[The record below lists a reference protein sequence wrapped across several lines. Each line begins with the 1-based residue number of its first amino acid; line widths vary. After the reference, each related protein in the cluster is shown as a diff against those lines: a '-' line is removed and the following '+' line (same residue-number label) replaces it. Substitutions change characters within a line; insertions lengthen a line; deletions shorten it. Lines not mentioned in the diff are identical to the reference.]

1 MENFFKTKNSQ
12 KFKQQVQI
20 SDYDAQYKSEEQIIK
35 QMRLKLAQ
43 ELVNN
48 LEFIKLCPLTK
59 TRLEG
64 ITQYKTK
71 FKITEI

>member
-12 KFKQQVQI
+12 VFKQQVQI

-35 QMRLKLAQ
+35 QMRLKLAN

-64 ITQYKTK
+64 ITQYKTQ